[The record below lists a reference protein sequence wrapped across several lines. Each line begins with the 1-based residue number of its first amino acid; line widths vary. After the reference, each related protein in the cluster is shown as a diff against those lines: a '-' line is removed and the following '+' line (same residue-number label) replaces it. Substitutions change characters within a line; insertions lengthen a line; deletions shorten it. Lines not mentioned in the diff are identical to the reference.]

1 MIFPL
6 SDNSFVFYSPPIHL
20 LIVCVHIRMCPSV
33 CAEIREGF
41 AEINSPKHLGT
52 WGQTQEV
59 RLGGKILHVL
69 SHLVSIY
76 LKITNIIFIYLLSI
90 FI

>member
-1 MIFPL
+1 M
-6 SDNSFVFYSPPIHL
+6 
-20 LIVCVHIRMCPSV
+20 CACPSV
-33 CAEIREGF
+33 CAEVREGF
-41 AEINSPKHLGT
+41 AEINSPQHLGT

-69 SHLVSIY
+69 SHLVSTY
-76 LKITNIIFIYLLSI
+76 LKIINIIFIYFKINISFYLLSI